1 LRARDAGLT
10 PLDRKTG
17 SFPVEEVFMRKLS
30 ACLAA
35 ATLSLVSASASAHPH
50 PSSPP
55 PDPWQRFEQLDH
67 STSKARLGVMVMSMT
82 PELRQYFGAPN
93 ERGVL
98 VVKIEPGSPAAAA
111 GIKVGDVLVTVRG
124 EKVDDA
130 GDVISALAGSKQG
143 DKVSV
148 GIVRDKKQMSID
160 ATMGTGPSAS
170 LQSLLRE
177 AIPWFDFSALARR
190 SSST

>member
-1 LRARDAGLT
+1 
-10 PLDRKTG
+10 
-17 SFPVEEVFMRKLS
+17 MRKLS

-50 PSSPP
+50 PPGPP
-55 PDPWQRFEQLDH
+55 PDPWQRSERFEHFEH
-67 STSKARLGVMVMSMT
+67 STSKGRLGVMVMSMT
-82 PELRQYFGAPN
+82 PELRQYFGAPD

-98 VVKIEPGSPAAAA
+98 VVKVEPGSPAASA

-124 EKVDDA
+124 EKVGDA
-130 GDVISALAGSKQG
+130 GDVISALAGTKQG

-160 ATMGTGPSAS
+160 ATMGTGASAS

-177 AIPWFDFSALARR
+177 AIPWFDFEALGQR